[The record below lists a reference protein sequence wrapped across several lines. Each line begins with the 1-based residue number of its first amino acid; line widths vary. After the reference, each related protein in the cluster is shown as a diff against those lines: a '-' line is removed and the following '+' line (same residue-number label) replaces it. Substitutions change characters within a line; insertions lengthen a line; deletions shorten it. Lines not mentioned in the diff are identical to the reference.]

1 MDSQAFQR
9 LVNELEGLSAEQR
22 TTVAERIRL
31 LDAHAD
37 SARLITERLG
47 SPAACPHCASTALV
61 RFGHTGGQQRFRCK
75 ACTRTFVALT
85 GTPLLC
91 LREKEKLLAHA
102 TCMSRGET
110 IRSSAARVGL
120 SVDRAFRWR
129 HRFLEFLARQQP
141 RALTGVVEADETF
154 FPLSF
159 KGQRKGLPRPAKP
172 RGGRRMRPRRDDEAP
187 EDRQV
192 PVLVVMQRGSRCT
205 HDAVLDGLDAKHMTA
220 VLRVALSP
228 DAVLSTDGNASYGV
242 AARTLGIEAGS
253 FVASYHGPGGTGAW
267 HVQNVNA
274 YHARLKGWMA
284 RFYGVA
290 TKYLDHYLGWRRL
303 LDRYHDAVTGQ
314 QFLYHAL
321 RTQYQHV
328 N

>member
-85 GTPLLC
+85 GTPLLR

-110 IRSSAARVGL
+110 IRSSAAGVGR

-141 RALTGVVEADETF
+141 
-154 FPLSF
+154 
-159 KGQRKGLPRPAKP
+159 PRPD
-172 RGGRRMRPRRDDEAP
+172 RCGRGRRDLLPA
-187 EDRQV
+187 
-192 PVLVVMQRGSRCT
+192 VVQGPAQGFAAAGETARWPA
-205 HDAVLDGLDAKHMTA
+205 DAA
-220 VLRVALSP
+220 
-228 DAVLSTDGNASYGV
+228 ASG
-242 AARTLGIEAGS
+242 
-253 FVASYHGPGGTGAW
+253 
-267 HVQNVNA
+267 
-274 YHARLKGWMA
+274 
-284 RFYGVA
+284 
-290 TKYLDHYLGWRRL
+290 
-303 LDRYHDAVTGQ
+303 
-314 QFLYHAL
+314 
-321 RTQYQHV
+321 
-328 N
+328 